1 MVYDD
6 MKLLLFPTFIS
17 DSVWVLFYIEN
28 KISLQIKKE
37 KEKKDQNTNTQK
49 KIMSK
54 QLREKICKLLLK
66 SMHRIIYL
74 EKAMG

>member
-6 MKLLLFPTFIS
+6 MKLLLFPTLFS
-17 DSVWVLFYIEN
+17 DSVWVLFDIEN
-28 KISLQIKKE
+28 KISLQIKK